1 MDEPENEEPDRGDG
15 SGLGT
20 VGLVTVVF
28 ILGVV
33 VGIPVALFGADVLLL
48 YAGQVFAALFG
59 VFLVALSVAALV
71 GLFRKQ
77 IWRAL
82 FRRAEIEVH
91 RFARPLAEVARF
103 AASQRVQEA
112 TDAARDL
119 AELVLARYAWVS
131 TRRWMIATLTGLIA
145 AIAALAGSALLFQ
158 QNQLLRIQGDL
169 MAQQTERLNEQ
180 TKMLETQIQMGEAQ
194 RSSSIVPEILAIGAT
209 IGEVTADMPMVAVE
223 AGSSMLPPALRARI
237 VAATLAVRPYRYL
250 VYGLDR
256 LTDNELVSSAM
267 GRRTDLAG
275 SQEQITAALAEQD
288 RIWGLA
294 AADPRAE
301 TGELTDRIVS
311 PERGHLLG
319 VLLNSGLKD
328 LGRLNHDGADFSFA
342 EVRVPR
348 FEGIR
353 LQFAKLAFADFS
365 QVAITGANFQA
376 ATLDHA
382 RFVRS
387 PIIDTRFDMILN
399 EDVPDPFK
407 AHPILPMH
415 PTRMVGTD
423 LSLADIGGSSF
434 AGVQALGANFDG
446 AAIFNT
452 SFAGAFMLAST
463 FRNGV
468 LYGLDFTD
476 ADLTKVDFD
485 GAAVFEPDFLEKVA
499 ATAASGTFDPAAYK
513 LETIPDAEMAA
524 HPNLN
529 ALGRLPIEVQNGV
542 APMRLVR
549 VMPIETAAEGLR

>member
-1 MDEPENEEPDRGDG
+1 MDESESEAPRHDG

-20 VGLVTVVF
+20 VGLVAVVF

-33 VGIPVALFGADVLLL
+33 VGIPVALFGAEVLLL

-59 VFLVALSVAALV
+59 VFIIALAIAALV

-82 FRRAEIEVH
+82 FRRAEFEVH
-91 RFARPLAEVARF
+91 RFARPLSEVARF

-131 TRRWMIATLTGLIA
+131 TRRWMIATLTALIA

-180 TKMLETQIQMGEAQ
+180 TRMLETQIQLGEAQ

-223 AGSSMLPPALRARI
+223 AGSSMLPAALRARI

-256 LTDNELVSSAM
+256 LTENELVSAALS
-267 GRRTDLAG
+267 RRTDLAG
-275 SQEQITAALAEQD
+275 TQSEVVSALAEQD
-288 RIWGLA
+288 RIWHLA

-301 TGELTDRIVS
+301 AGELTDRIVS

-353 LQFAKLAFADFS
+353 LQFAKLSFADFS
-365 QVAITGANFQA
+365 QVEISGANLQA

-387 PIIDTRFDMILN
+387 PIVNTRFDMIAN
-399 EDVPDPFK
+399 EAVPEPFEP
-407 AHPILPMH
+407 HPILPMH

-423 LSLADIGGSSF
+423 LSLADIEGSSF
-434 AGVQALGANFDG
+434 AGAQALGANFDG

-452 SFAGAFMLAST
+452 SFAGALMLAST
-463 FRNGV
+463 FRNSV
-468 LYGLDFTD
+468 LYRLDFTD

-485 GAAVFEPDFLEKVA
+485 GAAVFEADFLDRLA
-499 ATAASGTFDPAAYK
+499 AAASPGTFDPAAYR
-513 LETIPDAEMAA
+513 LEPILDAEMAT

-529 ALGRLPIEVQNGV
+529 ALARLPVEVQNN
-542 APMRLVR
+542 AAAMRLKR
-549 VMPIETAAEGLR
+549 VTPIETMAEASR